1 MHPTNWRIRK
11 RSYKASSPSPFAGS
25 SLDAAISAFRGT
37 RTVNCPLRYIFS
49 LITVKREF
57 WIAGPAFHI
66 SSRKT
71 IDAVGK
77 YPFVIR
83 SYVSSSFN
91 FEMETGPNIS
101 SGVLK
106 RDIRYSKASAS
117 LKASLSLRAT
127 KLLATPGGPN
137 RKILSPAMADNRESA
152 MVCSFSNTPS
162 LRDFSSWVI
171 WDLIDFMRQM
181 ISCVVNRRQR
191 YKNSLK

>member
-1 MHPTNWRIRK
+1 M
-11 RSYKASSPSPFAGS
+11 
-25 SLDAAISAFRGT
+25 
-37 RTVNCPLRYIFS
+37 
-49 LITVKREF
+49 
-57 WIAGPAFHI
+57 AGPAFHI

-117 LKASLSLRAT
+117 LNASLSLRAT
-127 KLLATPGGPN
+127 KLLATPGGPS
-137 RKILSPAMADNRESA
+137 RKILSLAMADNRESA

-181 ISCVVNRRQR
+181 IFMCC
-191 YKNSLK
+191 

>member
-37 RTVNCPLRYIFS
+37 CTVNCPLRYIFS

-57 WIAGPAFHI
+57 WMAGPAFHI

-77 YPFVIR
+77 YPCVIR

-91 FEMETGPNIS
+91 FEMDTGPNIS

-117 LKASLSLRAT
+117 LNASLSLRAT

-181 ISCVVNRRQR
+181 ISCVVSRRQR